1 MLFRSLALS
10 RPDIAGAMLKRKRD
24 NLQAKT
30 GEELSRQTIVTNCP
44 SCISGLGRNR
54 DLNIVPQHLAV
65 LLAESLGGAHWQEEL
80 KALLNTAE
88 VVTF

>member
-1 MLFRSLALS
+1 MLR
-10 RPDIAGAMLKRKRD
+10 RKRD
-24 NLQAKT
+24 NLQAKAN
-30 GEELSRQTIVTNCP
+30 EESNRQTIITNCP

-65 LLAESLGGAHWQEEL
+65 LLAESLGGANWQKDL
-80 KALLNTAE
+80 HTLLQTAE